1 MRDRLAVTPIQYRRV
16 AYVTLASLTLI
27 VLTGAAVRLTD
38 SGLGCENWPKCGG
51 TPLPPLSTHA
61 LIEFG
66 NRAVSGVV
74 GVITVIA
81 AVLAFTRR
89 PFRRDLA
96 TLALLLPLGV
106 LAQAVL
112 GGFTVLNHLAPGFVM
127 AHFSLSLL
135 ILVAAFALAWRS
147 TYEPGTRPRS
157 ADRLAV
163 WSVRGLFPLGALTIF
178 AGTAATAAGPH
189 SGGFTGQVVHRL
201 HFKGADT
208 LDWTIH
214 QHATIAAIFGVA
226 VIGVWFLH
234 RRRGASAQELEPL
247 TVLGVLLAAQ
257 GLVGSVQYELKL
269 PSEMV
274 WVHVSLATVT
284 WLTLLWVVAA
294 AGRLAPGAVGL
305 PSGDRTAADARVRAR
320 RSYRL
325 ARRRRYD
332 RRGSYVRAA
341 QHDTASGGGRAQ
353 RRRLAGHPRRRR
365 RVRSARDVDALVLA

>member
-1 MRDRLAVTPIQYRRV
+1 VRDRLAVTPIQYRRV
-16 AYVTLASLTLI
+16 AYATLVALTLI
-27 VLTGAAVRLTD
+27 VMTGAAVRLTD

-51 TPLPPLSTHA
+51 TPLPPLSSHA

-66 NRAVSGVV
+66 NRAVSAVV
-74 GVITVIA
+74 GIITVVA

-89 PFRRDLA
+89 PYRKDLA
-96 TLALLLPLGV
+96 ILALLLPLGV
-106 LAQAVL
+106 AAQAVL

-147 TYEPGTRPRS
+147 TYEPGSRPL
-157 ADRLAV
+157 ATDRVAV

-226 VIGVWFLH
+226 VIGVWFLQ
-234 RRRGASAQELEPL
+234 RRRGASAQELEPV

-274 WVHVSLATVT
+274 WVHVSLATIT

-294 AGRLAPGAVGL
+294 AGRLAPRAVEVPAGPRPAGEREL
-305 PSGDRTAADARVRAR
+305 ELV
-320 RSYRL
+320 
-325 ARRRRYD
+325 
-332 RRGSYVRAA
+332 
-341 QHDTASGGGRAQ
+341 GRME
-353 RRRLAGHPRRRR
+353 
-365 RVRSARDVDALVLA
+365 